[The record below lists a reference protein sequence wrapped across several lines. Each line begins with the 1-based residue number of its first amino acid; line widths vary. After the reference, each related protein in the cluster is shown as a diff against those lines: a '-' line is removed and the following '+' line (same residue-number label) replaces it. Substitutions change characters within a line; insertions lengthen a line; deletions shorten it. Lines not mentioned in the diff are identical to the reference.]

1 MIDSPAFW
9 VLMFGLGVLVFFLP
23 ILIGL
28 IRRAERMD
36 LVVLFTVLTL
46 LTGVCWFGALVLAC
60 CMPRRFRPQP
70 QYVIL
75 PAAPAAWQGR
85 PDGRPA
91 DRWPLAG

>member
-1 MIDSPAFW
+1 VTDSAAFW

-46 LTGVCWFGALVLAC
+46 MTGVCWFGAMVLAC
-60 CMPRRFRPQP
+60 CMPRRPRPQP
-70 QYVIL
+70 RYVIL
-75 PAAPAAWQGR
+75 PAAPAGWQGR
-85 PDGRPA
+85 PDERPA
-91 DRWPLAG
+91 ERWPLAS